1 MTEIIVAAGTWA
13 LVIVTVLLVRGQLS
27 VAKEQRKIQLYL
39 ELRKEFDGPLISA
52 RKLLARQLFDGVP
65 HDKINEPV
73 MNFFED
79 TGMLVRRG
87 YIDGDIIWETFSY
100 YVKMWWGACK
110 DYIAREREDKDDDTI
125 FDDFE
130 DLVERIYEDE
140 I

>member
-52 RKLLARQLFDGVP
+52 RKLLARQLLDGVP

-79 TGMLVRRG
+79 MGMLVRRG
-87 YIDGDIIWETFSY
+87 YIDGNMIWETFSY
-100 YVKMWWGACK
+100 YVKMWWGVCK
-110 DYIAREREDKDDDTI
+110 DYIARERDD
-125 FDDFE
+125 
-130 DLVERIYEDE
+130 
-140 I
+140 